1 MMAHLLV
8 SQTQP
13 TEGVGE
19 EDLDVGHLTDGG
31 GGDGGGGEVV
41 VVVLDGG

>member
-1 MMAHLLV
+1 MAHLLV

-19 EDLDVGHLTDGG
+19 EELDVGHLTDV